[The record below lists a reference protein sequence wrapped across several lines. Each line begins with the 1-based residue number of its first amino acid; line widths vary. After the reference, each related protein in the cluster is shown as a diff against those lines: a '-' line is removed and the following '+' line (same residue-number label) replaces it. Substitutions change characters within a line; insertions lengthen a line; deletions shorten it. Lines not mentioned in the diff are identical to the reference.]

1 MTHKF
6 GLLALLCLSALALGG
21 CATTREIAAAPGIE
35 ATDLQ
40 SLPAPKTGAYYG
52 LRPLDSLQI
61 AVRQDETLGG
71 TYVVETDG
79 YIDYPYL
86 GRVYAAG
93 LLPGELANRIA
104 AGLNPRFV
112 LNPDVT
118 VRVSSERAPTIS
130 IGGQVATPGNVSVI
144 QAPTLM
150 RAVNMAGGTTEYAKL
165 DDVLIFRE
173 VDGRKYIGVYNLS
186 AIYRGNYE
194 DPALYPDDIVMVG
207 DSPAR
212 RRAESLLQLFSLAI
226 TPVILVDRLVN

>member
-21 CATTREIAAAPGIE
+21 CATTSEIAAAPGIE

-40 SLPAPKTGAYYG
+40 SLPAPKSGAYYG

-61 AVRQDETLGG
+61 SVRQDETLGG

-104 AGLNPRFV
+104 
-112 LNPDVT
+112 
-118 VRVSSERAPTIS
+118 VRVSSERSPTIS

-226 TPVILVDRLVN
+226 TPVILIDRLVN